1 VRQEAPPTSQTANQ
15 HDPRISVVIVDDD
28 GSFRTAL
35 SELLASHGIDVVGTA
50 SDGETAL
57 ANVQASAPDVVLMD
71 VGMPGLSGVDT
82 TRKLVSAAPDSAVLM
97 LTSSDDAA
105 DVVAAMVAGACGY
118 VLKGTSPESLVA
130 NIRAAAGGDCVM
142 SALIASQVFRALTNQ
157 QAWVDAPASVVNSPA
172 SVVSLSKR
180 EREILTMVAD
190 GKQNSEIATALV
202 LSPYTVRNHI
212 SRLLRKLQ
220 VHNRAEAAGYAARHG
235 LHLRPGPDGSS

>member
-1 VRQEAPPTSQTANQ
+1 VEVPVRRETPPTSEEDNQ
-15 HDPRISVVIVDDD
+15 HAPQVSVVIVDDD
-28 GSFRTAL
+28 DSFRTAL
-35 SELLASHGIDVVGTA
+35 SELLASHGLDVVGTA
-50 SDGETAL
+50 SHGEKAV
-57 ANVQASAPDVVLMD
+57 AVVEASAPDVVLMD
-71 VGMPGLSGVDT
+71 IAMPGLSGVAT
-82 TRKLVSAAPDSAVLM
+82 ARKLAATAPDSAVLM
-97 LTSSDDAA
+97 LTSSAESA

-118 VLKGTSPESLVA
+118 VLKGTEPASLVA

-142 SALIASQVFRALTNQ
+142 SASIAAEVFRALTLQ
-157 QAWVDAPASVVNSPA
+157 RPSVDGAASVVP
-172 SVVSLSKR
+172 LSKR

-190 GKQNSEIATALV
+190 GKQNTEIATALV

>member
-1 VRQEAPPTSQTANQ
+1 MRREVPPTSQKANQ
-15 HDPRISVVIVDDD
+15 HDPRVSVVIVDDD
-28 GSFRTAL
+28 DSFRTAL
-35 SELLASHGIDVVGTA
+35 SELLASHGLEVVGTA

-57 ANVQASAPDVVLMD
+57 AIVHALAPDVVLMD
-71 VGMPGLSGVDT
+71 VGMPGLSGVET
-82 TRKLVSAAPDSAVLM
+82 TRQLASAVPDSAVLM

-105 DVVAAMVAGACGY
+105 DVVAAMVGGACGY
-118 VLKGTSPESLVA
+118 VLKGTPPESLAA

-142 SALIASQVFRALTNQ
+142 SALIASQVFRALTKQ
-157 QAWVDAPASVVNSPA
+157 RPSVDVP
-172 SVVSLSKR
+172 VSAVPLSKR
-180 EREILTMVAD
+180 EREILAMVAD

-235 LHLRPGPDGSS
+235 LHLRPGPDSSS